1 MSALAVVALTAAV
14 LVIAYNSYGSFIARR
29 LGMDEQR
36 PTPAHTMYDG
46 VDYVPAKAPV
56 LLGHHFASIA
66 GAGPIVGPIFA
77 AVFGWVPVYFWLLLG
92 GVFIGSV
99 HDLSSIMASIRHRSK
114 SIGEIIED
122 HIGPNGK
129 KLFLIF
135 SWSAMLLVIAVF
147 ARIIA
152 NTFVSVPATATAS
165 VLFIPLAVLFGFA
178 IYRRNLPLGP
188 TSLFGI
194 MLLLGCIWAGL
205 KFPLSFSFNVWVL
218 VLMAYVWV
226 ASVTPVWILLQ
237 PRDYLNSFFLY
248 ALVAG
253 GVLGILFANPSINLA
268 PFTGFHA
275 SIGWLFPVLFVTV
288 ACGAISGFH
297 SLVASGTTSKQLNKE
312 SDAKIVG
319 YGGMLIEV
327 LLAVIALMAAATLS
341 TERFQEMWSKGLY
354 VPIFSEGVGYFISR
368 IPLLNI
374 SHDVAI
380 TFSALAVSAFALTTL
395 DTCTR
400 LARYAFQEFFE
411 IAKGRQKSALSSN
424 RFIGTTVTV
433 AFSLALLFSG
443 KSDAIWPIFGS
454 ANQLLAALALL
465 AISVWLAKS
474 LRGNLYTLIPMF
486 FMFAVTLTALSTLVY
501 ENVSKQ
507 NYLLSVVATLLFV
520 VAILLAVLA
529 ARSLMMPA
537 PTLTPG
543 GAGETAMA
551 DSVSNA
557 TANTGNKGGRA

>member
-1 MSALAVVALTAAV
+1 MSALV
-14 LVIAYNSYGSFIARR
+14 LVLITMVLLAAAYNTYGSYISRR
-29 LGMDEQR
+29 LGMDEAR
-36 PTPAHTMYDG
+36 KTPAHTMYDG

-77 AVFGWVPVYFWLLLG
+77 AVFGWVPVYFWLLIG

-99 HDLSSIMASIRHRSK
+99 HDLSSIMASIRHRGK

-122 HIGPNGK
+122 HVGISGK

-147 ARIIA
+147 TRIIA
-152 NTFVSVPATATAS
+152 NTFITVPATATAS
-165 VLFIPLAVLFGFA
+165 VLFIPLAVVFGFA

-188 TSLFGI
+188 TSLIGI
-194 MLLLGCIWAGL
+194 LLLFGCIYAGL
-205 KFPLSFSFNVWVL
+205 KFPLTLSFNMWVII
-218 VLMAYVWV
+218 LMGYVWV

-237 PRDYLNSFFLY
+237 PRDYLNSFLLY

-253 GVLGILFANPSINLA
+253 GVVGIFFANPTINLA
-268 PFTGFHA
+268 PVTGLKTN
-275 SIGWLFPVLFVTV
+275 IGWMFPVLFVTV

-297 SLVASGTTSKQLNKE
+297 SLVASGTTAKQLNKE

-327 LLAVIALMAAATLS
+327 LLAVISLMAAATLS
-341 TERFQEMWSKGLY
+341 TERFQEMWGKGLY
-354 VPIFSEGVGYFISR
+354 VPIFSEGVGYFISK

-374 SHDVAI
+374 SHEVAI

-400 LARYAFQEFFE
+400 LARFSFQEFFE
-411 IAKGRQKSALSSN
+411 IAKGREKSILSSN
-424 RFIGTTVTV
+424 RYVGTTVTV
-433 AFSLALLFSG
+433 AFSIIFLLSG
-443 KSDAIWPIFGS
+443 KSDAIWPVFGS
-454 ANQLLAALALL
+454 ANQMLAALALL
-465 AISVWLAKS
+465 AASVWLAKTK
-474 LRGNLYTLIPMF
+474 RGNLYTLIPMI
-486 FMFAVTLTALSTLVY
+486 FMFAVTLTALSSFIYQNFT
-501 ENVSKQ
+501 KA
-507 NYLLSVVATLLFV
+507 NYLLSVVASLLLV

-529 ARSLMMPA
+529 ARSLTKPSSELA
-537 PTLTPG
+537 SAGAEVLTMAG
-543 GAGETAMA
+543 GVDEKA
-551 DSVSNA
+551 
-557 TANTGNKGGRA
+557 RR

>member
-1 MSALAVVALTAAV
+1 MSALVLVLITMV
-14 LVIAYNSYGSFIARR
+14 LLVIAYNTYGSFIARR
-29 LGMDEQR
+29 LGMDDKR
-36 PTPAHTMYDG
+36 PTPAHNMYDG
-46 VDYVPAKAPV
+46 VDYVPAKAPI

-77 AVFGWVPVYFWLLLG
+77 AVFGWVPVYFWLLIG

-99 HDLSSIMASIRHRSK
+99 HDLSSIMASIRHRGK
-114 SIGEIIED
+114 SIGEIIHD
-122 HIGPNGK
+122 HIGLSGK

-147 ARIIA
+147 TRIIA
-152 NTFVSVPATATAS
+152 NTFITVPATATAS
-165 VLFIPLAVLFGFA
+165 TLFIPLAVIFGFA

-188 TSLFGI
+188 TSLIGV
-194 MLLLGCIWAGL
+194 LLLFACIWVGMR
-205 KFPLSFSFNVWVL
+205 FPLSLPFNAWVTI
-218 VLMAYVWV
+218 LMAYVWV

-237 PRDYLNSFFLY
+237 PRDYLNSFLLY

-253 GVLGILFANPSINLA
+253 GVLGILFANPTINLA
-268 PFTGFHA
+268 TFTGFKT
-275 SIGWLFPVLFVTV
+275 SVGWMFPVLFVTV

-297 SLVASGTTSKQLNKE
+297 SLVASGTTAKQLNKE

-341 TERFQEMWSKGLY
+341 TERFQEMWSNGLY
-354 VPIFSEGVGYFISR
+354 VPIFSEGVGSFIAK

-374 SHDVAI
+374 SHEVAV
-380 TFSALAVSAFALTTL
+380 TFAALAVSAFALTTL

-400 LARYAFQEFFE
+400 LARFSFQEFFE
-411 IAKGRQKSALSSN
+411 MAKGKEKSPLSSN
-424 RFIGTTVTV
+424 RYIGTTVTV
-433 AFSLALLFSG
+433 AFSVAFLLSG
-443 KSDAIWPIFGS
+443 KSDAIWPVFGS

-465 AISVWLAKS
+465 AISVWLANL
-474 LRGNLYTLIPMF
+474 LRGNLYALIPMF

-501 ENVSKQ
+501 QNISKQ
-507 NYLLSVVATLLFV
+507 NYLLSIIAILLFV

-529 ARSLMMPA
+529 ARSLMKPSPA
-537 PTLTPG
+537 LASTGEGAITIAG
-543 GAGETAMA
+543 GLDNDMR
-551 DSVSNA
+551 S
-557 TANTGNKGGRA
+557 

>member
-1 MSALAVVALTAAV
+1 MSALV
-14 LVIAYNSYGSFIARR
+14 LVLITMVLLVVAYNSYGSFIARR
-29 LGMDEQR
+29 LGMDDKRQ
-36 PTPAHTMYDG
+36 TPAHTMYDG

-77 AVFGWVPVYFWLLLG
+77 AVFGWVPVYIWLLIG

-122 HIGPNGK
+122 HIGLSGK

-152 NTFVSVPATATAS
+152 NTFITVPATATAS
-165 VLFIPLAVLFGFA
+165 VLFIPLAVVFGFA

-188 TSLFGI
+188 TSLLGV
-194 MLLLGCIWAGL
+194 LLLFGCIYAGL
-205 KFPLSFSFNVWVL
+205 KFPLTLSFNTWVII
-218 VLMAYVWV
+218 LMGYVWV

-237 PRDYLNSFFLY
+237 PRDYLNSFLLY

-253 GVLGILFANPSINLA
+253 GIAGIFFANPAINLA
-268 PFTGFHA
+268 PVTSLKT
-275 SIGWLFPVLFVTV
+275 SIGWMFPVLFVTV

-297 SLVASGTTSKQLNKE
+297 SLVASGTTAKQLNKE

-327 LLAVIALMAAATLS
+327 LLAVISLMAAASLS
-341 TERFQEMWSKGLY
+341 TERFQEMWSKALY
-354 VPIFSEGVGYFISR
+354 VPIFSEGVGSFISK

-374 SHDVAI
+374 PQEAAI

-400 LARYAFQEFFE
+400 LARFSFQEFFE
-411 IAKGRQKSALSSN
+411 IAKGREKSVLASN
-424 RFIGTTVTV
+424 RYIGTTVTV
-433 AFSLALLFSG
+433 AVSVIFLLSG
-443 KSDAIWPIFGS
+443 KSDAIWPVFGS
-454 ANQLLAALALL
+454 ANQMLAALALL
-465 AISVWLAKS
+465 AVSVWLAKS
-474 LRGNLYTLIPMF
+474 KRKNFYALIPMI
-486 FMFAVTLTALSTLVY
+486 FMFAVTLTALSSFIYQNAV
-501 ENVSKQ
+501 KA
-507 NYLLSVVATLLFV
+507 NYLLSVVASLLLV

-529 ARSLMMPA
+529 TRSLTKPS
-537 PTLTPG
+537 
-543 GAGETAMA
+543 AGLAATGEGVLAMA
-551 DSVSNA
+551 
-557 TANTGNKGGRA
+557 GGVDDEQRRG

>member
-1 MSALAVVALTAAV
+1 MD
-14 LVIAYNSYGSFIARR
+14 NSRK
-29 LGMDEQR
+29 
-36 PTPAHTMYDG
+36 TPAHTMYDG

-99 HDLSSIMASIRHRSK
+99 HDLSSIVASIRHRGK

-122 HIGPNGK
+122 HIGISGK

-147 ARIIA
+147 TRIIA
-152 NTFVSVPATATAS
+152 NTFITVPATATAS
-165 VLFIPLAVLFGFA
+165 MLFMPLAVLFGFA

-188 TSLFGI
+188 TSLIGV
-194 MLLLGCIWAGL
+194 LLLFGCIYAGM
-205 KFPLSFSFNVWVL
+205 KFPLTLSFNTWVII
-218 VLMAYVWV
+218 LMAYVWV

-237 PRDYLNSFFLY
+237 PRDYLNSFLLY

-253 GVLGILFANPSINLA
+253 GVIGIFFANPSINLA
-268 PFTGFHA
+268 PVT
-275 SIGWLFPVLFVTV
+275 SLKTNIGWIFPVLFVTV

-297 SLVASGTTSKQLNKE
+297 SLVASGTTAKQLNQE

-341 TERFQEMWSKGLY
+341 TERFQEMWGKGLY
-354 VPIFSEGVGYFISR
+354 VPIFSEGVGYFISK

-380 TFSALAVSAFALTTL
+380 TFAALAVSAFALTTL

-400 LARYAFQEFFE
+400 LARFSFQEFFE
-411 IAKGRQKSALSSN
+411 IAKGREKSLLASN
-424 RFIGTTVTV
+424 RYVGTTVTV
-433 AFSLALLFSG
+433 ACSVIFLLSG
-443 KSDAIWPIFGS
+443 KSDAIWPVFGS
-454 ANQLLAALALL
+454 ANQMLAALALL
-465 AISVWLAKS
+465 AVSVWLAQTK
-474 LRGNLYTLIPMF
+474 RGNLHTLLPMF
-486 FMFAVTLTALSTLVY
+486 FMFAVTLTALSSLIY
-501 ENVSKQ
+501 QNVTKG
-507 NYLLSVVATLLFV
+507 NYMLTVVASLLFV
-520 VAILLAVLA
+520 VAILLALLA
-529 ARSLMMPA
+529 TRSLTKASTRLA
-537 PTLTPG
+537 P
-543 GAGETAMA
+543 AGESVMAMA
-551 DSVSNA
+551 DKLE
-557 TANTGNKGGRA
+557 KGAKR

>member
-1 MSALAVVALTAAV
+1 MSALVLVLITMV
-14 LVIAYNSYGSFIARR
+14 FLVIAYNTYGSFIARR
-29 LGMDEQR
+29 LGMDDQR

-46 VDYVPAKAPV
+46 VDYVPAKAPI

-77 AVFGWVPVYFWLLLG
+77 AVFGWVPVYFWLLIG

-99 HDLSSIMASIRHRSK
+99 HDFSSIMASIRHRGK
-114 SIGEIIED
+114 SIGEIIHD
-122 HIGPNGK
+122 HIGESGK

-152 NTFVSVPATATAS
+152 NTFIAVPATATAS
-165 VLFIPLAVLFGFA
+165 VLFIPLAVAFGFA

-188 TSLFGI
+188 TSLVGV
-194 MLLLGCIWAGL
+194 LLLFGCIWAGL
-205 KFPLSFSFNVWVL
+205 KFPLQLSFDIWVII
-218 VLMAYVWV
+218 LMAYVWI

-237 PRDYLNSFFLY
+237 PRDYLNSFLLY
-248 ALVAG
+248 ALVGG
-253 GVLGILFANPSINLA
+253 GVVGIIFANPTINLA
-268 PFTGFHA
+268 SFTGLKTSA
-275 SIGWLFPVLFVTV
+275 GWIFPVLFVTV

-297 SLVASGTTSKQLNKE
+297 SLVASGTTAKQLNKE
-312 SDAKIVG
+312 RDAKIVG

-327 LLAVIALMAAATLS
+327 LLAVIALLAAATLA
-341 TERFQEMWSKGLY
+341 TDRFQEMWSKGLY
-354 VPIFSEGVGYFISR
+354 VPIFSEGVGSFIAK

-374 SHDVAI
+374 SHEVAV
-380 TFSALAVSAFALTTL
+380 TFAALAVSAFALTTL

-400 LARYAFQEFFE
+400 LARFSFQEFFE
-411 IAKGRQKSALSSN
+411 IGKGTKKSVLASN
-424 RFIGTTVTV
+424 RYIGTTVTV
-433 AFSLALLFSG
+433 AFSVAFLFSG
-443 KSDAIWPIFGS
+443 KSDAIWPVFGS

-465 AISVWLAKS
+465 AISVWLAQL

-501 ENVSKQ
+501 QNVLKQ
-507 NYLLSVVATLLFV
+507 NYLLSAVAMMLFV

-529 ARSLMMPA
+529 ARSLTKPSAALSPA
-537 PTLTPG
+537 AKQAMTIAG
-543 GAGETAMA
+543 GLDGQQ
-551 DSVSNA
+551 
-557 TANTGNKGGRA
+557 R

>member
-1 MSALAVVALTAAV
+1 MSALV
-14 LVIAYNSYGSFIARR
+14 LVLITMVLLILAYNTYGSFISRR
-29 LGMDEQR
+29 LGIEDER
-36 PTPAHTMYDG
+36 KTPAHTMYDG
-46 VDYVPAKAPV
+46 VDYVPAKAPI

-99 HDLSSIMASIRHRSK
+99 HDLSSLMASIRHRGK
-114 SIGEIIED
+114 SIGELIAD
-122 HIGPNGK
+122 HIGIGGK

-147 ARIIA
+147 TRIIA
-152 NTFVSVPATATAS
+152 NTFITVPATATAS
-165 VLFIPLAVLFGFA
+165 VLFIPLAVVFGFA

-188 TSLFGI
+188 TSLLG
-194 MLLLGCIWAGL
+194 LLVLFGCIYAGL
-205 KFPLSFSFNVWVL
+205 KFPLTLSFNTWV
-218 VLMAYVWV
+218 VILMAYVWV

-237 PRDYLNSFFLY
+237 PRDYLNSFLLY

-253 GVLGILFANPSINLA
+253 GIVGIFFANPTINLA
-268 PFTGFHA
+268 PMTSFKT
-275 SIGWLFPVLFVTV
+275 SIGWMFPVLFVTV

-297 SLVASGTTSKQLNKE
+297 SLVASGTTAKQLNKE

-327 LLAVIALMAAATLS
+327 LLAVISLMAAATLS

-354 VPIFSEGVGYFISR
+354 VPIFSEGVGSFIAQ
-368 IPLLNI
+368 IPVLHIPHN
-374 SHDVAI
+374 VAI

-400 LARYAFQEFFE
+400 LARFSFQEFFE
-411 IAKGRQKSALSSN
+411 IAKGREKSALSSN
-424 RFIGTTVTV
+424 RYIGTTVTV
-433 AFSLALLFSG
+433 AFSVLFLLSG
-443 KSDAIWPIFGS
+443 KSDAIWPVFGS
-454 ANQLLAALALL
+454 ANQMLAALALL
-465 AISVWLAKS
+465 AVSVWLAK
-474 LRGNLYTLIPMF
+474 LKRGNLYTRLPMF

-501 ENVSKQ
+501 QNVGKQ
-507 NYLLSVVATLLFV
+507 NYLLSLVASLLFV

-529 ARSLMMPA
+529 TRSLTRPSSA
-537 PTLTPG
+537 LVTTGEGVLTMAG
-543 GAGETAMA
+543 GIEDERG
-551 DSVSNA
+551 D
-557 TANTGNKGGRA
+557 GRR